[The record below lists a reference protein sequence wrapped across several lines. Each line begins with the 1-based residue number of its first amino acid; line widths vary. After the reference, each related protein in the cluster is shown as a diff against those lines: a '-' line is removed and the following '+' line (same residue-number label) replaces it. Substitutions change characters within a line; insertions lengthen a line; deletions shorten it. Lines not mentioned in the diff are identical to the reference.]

1 MAVKGV
7 FLKDVP
13 FYRQVEV
20 SATSKMTTL
29 DGGEVD
35 LSEGD
40 IVAVVG
46 FRPQQKQC
54 EGETRSAA
62 QMRVVVFSGETREQ
76 VMECLVPGGAIV
88 PGEMF
93 GRELPSTTSYNDSG
107 DDAKW
112 VRMGGDGKYNL
123 EATSKE
129 MGSKP
134 EKTVLVFIHAEERDG
149 HVHDHQLPTPEEEM
163 EGRRRRREEATV
175 ARAREDAWNL
185 GQSKS
190 TEPRHWYNKV
200 ADFFKGDS

>member
-7 FLKDVP
+7 LLENVP

-35 LSEGD
+35 LSKGD

-62 QMRVVVFSGETREQ
+62 QMRVVVFSWETREQ
-76 VMECLVPGGAIV
+76 VMECLVPVGAIV
-88 PGEMF
+88 PGKMF
-93 GRELPSTTSYNDSG
+93 GKMQVPLTSYADSG

-112 VRMGGDGKYNL
+112 VRMGGDGKY
-123 EATSKE
+123 
-129 MGSKP
+129 
-134 EKTVLVFIHAEERDG
+134 VLPAETPDERG
-149 HVHDHQLPTPEEEM
+149 ESP
-163 EGRRRRREEATV
+163 
-175 ARAREDAWNL
+175 
-185 GQSKS
+185 KS
-190 TEPRHWYNKV
+190 TGGGVKKSV
-200 ADFFKGDS
+200 ITGLG